1 MFSKFKRNV
10 WYSLVIALFCFASPN
25 ARAQTVN
32 VVSSGGFAA
41 AYKLLAPRFE
51 KATGIHLETVWG
63 PSMGTTHGAIPM
75 RLARREPLDVVIM
88 VGYALD
94 GLIQK
99 GEVQNGS
106 QVVLA
111 RSPIAMAV
119 RAGAPV
125 PDIGTV
131 AALRRTLLQAR
142 SVAYSDSASGAYISS
157 TLFQRL
163 GIEKEMAPK
172 SRKIPATPVGLIVA
186 RGEAQIGFQQM
197 SELLPIPGITIVG
210 PIPDKVQKITLFST
224 GIVAT
229 SKSKNAG
236 RALIRFLSSPA
247 ACAAIRQ
254 TGLDPV
260 ACSRSHSR
268 ILNR

>member
-1 MFSKFKRNV
+1 MFSKVKRNA
-10 WYSLVIALFCFASPN
+10 WYQLVIVFVFFASVN
-25 ARAQTVN
+25 ARAQTLRVI
-32 VVSSGGFAA
+32 SSGGFAA
-41 AYKLLAPRFE
+41 AYKLLTPQFE
-51 KATGIHLETVWG
+51 KATGMHLENLWG
-63 PSMGTTHGAIPM
+63 PSMGTTHDAIPL

-88 VGYALD
+88 VGYSLD
-94 GLIQK
+94 KLVQK
-99 GEVQNGS
+99 GEVVNGS

-111 RSPIAMAV
+111 RSRIAMAV

-125 PDIGTV
+125 PDIRTV

-142 SVAYSDSASGAYISS
+142 SVAYSDSASGVYVS
-157 TLFQRL
+157 TKLFKRL

-197 SELLPIPGITIVG
+197 SELMPIQGITIVG
-210 PIPDKVQKITLFST
+210 PIPDQVQDIAEFST

-229 SKSKNAG
+229 SKSKRAA

-247 ACAAIRQ
+247 ACATIRK

-260 ACSRSHSR
+260 ACSGSLPQKS
-268 ILNR
+268 NR